1 MYLDLDFFKEFET
14 KFGGQDTAFAEAYV
28 VAHEYGHHLQN
39 LLGISEKVQ
48 QSGDRE
54 GEGSASVRL
63 ELQADCFAGVWANNA
78 TSGPN
83 PLIVE
88 LTDQDIRDGLDAA
101 AKVGD
106 DYIQKRFQGRV
117 NPDVWTHGSSAQ
129 RQRWFLTGY
138 QSGELSDCDTFN
150 SDSL

>member
-1 MYLDLDFFKEFET
+1 MPTHPFRF
-14 KFGGQDTAFAEAYV
+14 
-28 VAHEYGHHLQN
+28 
-39 LLGISEKVQ
+39 S
-48 QSGDRE
+48 
-54 GEGSASVRL
+54 
-63 ELQADCFAGVWANNA
+63 LQAF
-78 TSGPN
+78 
-83 PLIVE
+83 
-88 LTDQDIRDGLDAA
+88 DAA